1 MKKVTS
7 LFASLAL
14 SSITTIAAAGP
25 YVGANIGQADYD
37 TPGFDDPTSYTIL
50 AGYNVTEN
58 FGLEMSYTD
67 FGESDD
73 GIAPVWTLDGDG
85 FGIAAVGKYPLAEN
99 FEIFA
104 KLGLID
110 WEVSLD
116 EDGYGELAKAD
127 GTDVTIALGAAY
139 SITTNLD
146 LVAQYQTFEADSDGD
161 SSDVTNLS
169 IGLNYNF

>member
-1 MKKVTS
+1 MNKFTS
-7 LFASLAL
+7 LIASLTL
-14 SSITTIAAAGP
+14 SSIAGIATAGP
-25 YVGANIGQADYD
+25 YIGANVGQADYD
-37 TPGFDDPTSYTIL
+37 TQGFDDPTSFTLL
-50 AGYNVTEN
+50 AGYNINEN
-58 FGLEMSYTD
+58 FGVEMTYTD
-67 FGESDD
+67 FGEADD

-85 FGIAAVGKYPLAEN
+85 FGIAAVGKYPLADN

-104 KLGLID
+104 KLGFID

-116 EDGYGELAKAD
+116 EAGYGELAKVD
-127 GTDVTIALGAAY
+127 GTDVTIAFGAAY

-169 IGLNYNF
+169 LGLNYNF